1 MAKKKK
7 NMLKEF
13 TEQEYQ
19 RLLRLYADAGVD
31 EIKLR
36 INDSLIHKVAEVF
49 GILES
54 MATLPTIIYDP
65 KHPAIQKETAAG
77 KARVKYMAQ
86 YTSAM
91 QKLNR
96 DLLCNYDGDD
106 GDELDDY
113 E

>member
-1 MAKKKK
+1 MPKKEKMQK
-7 NMLKEF
+7 N
-13 TEQEYQ
+13 
-19 RLLRLYADAGVD
+19 YADEEYKRLVSLYREAGVD

-36 INDSLIHKVAEVF
+36 INDSLIQKVAETF

-54 MATLPTIIYDP
+54 MKTLPTILFDP
-65 KHPAIQKETAAG
+65 KNKSVQRETAAG
-77 KARVKYMAQ
+77 KARVRYMAQ

-96 DLLCNYDGDD
+96 EMLGAVNEDESDL
-106 GDELDDY
+106 EDY